1 MASLSGYSKIM
12 ETYDESV
19 LIKFECKMAE
29 AEADEPHLFDYDN
42 DWFEKHEEL
51 KSKAGHKQ

>member
-1 MASLSGYSKIM
+1 MKDAKIM
-12 ETYDESV
+12 
-19 LIKFECKMAE
+19 LINHNILMKFECEMAE